1 MATTK
6 GAIKQYKNVD
16 LLNITTK
23 LNDNVELTNR
33 FVDDVIRVTGLEI
46 DDEGYIV
53 DPENDP
59 LEPDYIVVRGKVLRL
74 TNQGIIHTKDL
85 VFDPY
90 NNPIIME
97 ELFRRYL
104 AENHPE
110 VTAAQIYP
118 NSPNDTSK
126 VNPYGYITILYNNGA
141 KIKTG
146 LHYKDATKYLDAF
159 MRMESM
165 TDILINDILAP
176 YDEFEAEWFSRP
188 ENKEEQRRG

>member
-1 MATTK
+1 MAMQVAVK
-6 GAIKQYKNVD
+6 KYKNVD
-16 LLNITTK
+16 LLNITNK
-23 LNDNVELTNR
+23 MNDNTELTNR
-33 FVDDVIRVTGLEI
+33 FIDDVIRITGLEI

-53 DPENDP
+53 DAEDDP
-59 LEPDYIVVRGKVLRL
+59 IEPDYLIIRGKVLRL
-74 TNQGIIHTKDL
+74 TNQGIVHTKDMI
-85 VFDPY
+85 FDPY

-97 ELFRRYL
+97 EL
-104 AENHPE
+104 ESHPE

-118 NSPNDTSK
+118 YSPNDVSK

-165 TDILINDILAP
+165 TDMMINDVLAP
-176 YDEFEAEWFSRP
+176 YDEFETEWFSRP
-188 ENKEEQRRG
+188 ENQLEQRR

>member
-1 MATTK
+1 MAIQVAVK
-6 GAIKQYKNVD
+6 KYKNVD
-16 LLNITTK
+16 LLNITNK
-23 LNDNVELTNR
+23 MNDNMELTNR
-33 FVDDVIRVTGLEI
+33 FIDDVIRITGLEI

-53 DPENDP
+53 DAENDP
-59 LEPDYIVVRGKVLRL
+59 IEPDYIVIRGKVLRL
-74 TNQGIIHTKDL
+74 TNQGIVHTKDMI
-85 VFDPY
+85 FDPY

-104 AENHPE
+104 AESHPE

-118 NSPNDTSK
+118 YNPNDASK
-126 VNPYGYITILYNNGA
+126 ANPYGYITILYNNGA

-165 TDILINDILAP
+165 TDMMINDVLAP
-176 YDEFEAEWFSRP
+176 YDEFETEWFSKP
-188 ENKEEQRRG
+188 ENQLEQRR

>member
-1 MATTK
+1 MP
-6 GAIKQYKNVD
+6 IKSPIKKYQNID

-23 LNDNVELTNR
+23 LNDNVELSSK

-53 DPENDP
+53 DAEDDP
-59 LEPDYIVVRGKVLRL
+59 IEPDYIVIRGKALRL
-74 TNQGIIHTKDL
+74 TNQGVVHAKDMI
-85 VFDPY
+85 FDPY

-118 NSPNDTSK
+118 NSPNDTAK
-126 VNPYGYITILYNNGA
+126 INPYGFMTILYNNGA

-159 MRMESM
+159 MRMEAM
-165 TDILINDILAP
+165 TDLMINDCLRP
-176 YDEFEAEWFSRP
+176 YDEFEMDWFSRP
-188 ENKEEQRRG
+188 ENQEAQKG

>member
-1 MATTK
+1 MAAKSTAK
-6 GAIKQYKNVD
+6 KIQNID
-16 LLNITTK
+16 LLNITNK
-23 LNDNVELTNR
+23 LNDNMELTNH
-33 FVDDVIRVTGLEI
+33 FVDDVIRITGLEI
-46 DDEGYIV
+46 DEEGYIV
-53 DPENDP
+53 DAEEDP
-59 LEPDYIVVRGKVLRL
+59 IEPDYIVIRGKALRL
-74 TNQGIIHTKDL
+74 TNKGIVHSKDMI
-85 VFDPY
+85 FDPY

-118 NSPNDTSK
+118 NSPNDTSR

-141 KIKTG
+141 TIKTG

-165 TDILINDILAP
+165 TDKMINDVLSP
-176 YDEFEAEWFSRP
+176 YDEFEMDWFSRP
-188 ENKEEQRRG
+188 ENQET